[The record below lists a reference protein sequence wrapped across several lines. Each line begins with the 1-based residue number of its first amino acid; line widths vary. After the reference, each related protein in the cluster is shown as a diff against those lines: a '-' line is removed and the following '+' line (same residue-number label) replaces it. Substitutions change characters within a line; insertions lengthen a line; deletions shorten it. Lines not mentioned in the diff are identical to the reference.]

1 MAHMAHSGT
10 TLILIMAIA
19 VLAPL
24 LAYGV
29 SRWLPVPLVIFEILL
44 GILVGPDILGW
55 AHSDQ
60 VIDVLSE
67 LGLAMLIFLA
77 GYEIQFSQVKG
88 DTLKRSVWAWLAAL
102 VLGLGIGL
110 LLSGGGFDK
119 GVYIG
124 TALTSTALGTILPV
138 LRDAGDTQSRF
149 GSVMMAMGAVG
160 EFGPI
165 IAMALLLSG
174 RAPGRSA
181 ALLIAFAVLTA
192 AAVFWAMRPKPPWF
206 SRVIARTLHSSGQ
219 FAVRLVV
226 LMLVAF
232 LALAEVLGL
241 DVLLGAFAAG
251 LITRLVLHG
260 AAPESSEVVLSKVEA
275 MGFGFLVPLFFVV
288 TGIEFDLKAL
298 LEGGRVLLLLPV
310 FLLLFL
316 VVRGLPLWL
325 LAPGTSVGGTG
336 RRWCC
341 SVPRRCRWWWRSPP
355 SACRTASSGRG
366 RRRRWWGPEWS
377 PYWCFRCWGCGC
389 GRGPRRPGPWRA
401 APGRPVGRGCGSA
414 RRRRGEHRVQV
425 AQQDGLQLGDVRGA
439 FGALAGQDQFERGLD
454 DAEDHVGDVG
464 ELGGSGDPAA
474 AGVQARSTAST
485 RVSIPACS
493 SSCSWAMPGMPEPC
507 MSARKAGFSQLK
519 ATTGSRTASSSSGSG
534 RSRFSGRKA
543 WPCASWA
550 RWSSWPPS
558 STAMASLFGKNW

>member
-1 MAHMAHSGT
+1 MGNSGT

-44 GILVGPDILGW
+44 GVLVGPDVLGW

-60 VIDVLSE
+60 VVDVLSQ

-77 GYEIQFSQVKG
+77 GYEIQFDQVKG
-88 DTLKRSVWAWLAAL
+88 DTLKRSVWAWVAAL

-138 LRDAGDTQSRF
+138 LRDAGDIQSRF

-181 ALLIAFAVLTA
+181 ALLIAFALLTA

-260 AAPESSEVVLSKVEA
+260 AAPESSEIVLSKVEA

-298 LEGGRVLLLLPV
+298 LGGGRVLLLLPV

-325 LAPGTSVGGTG
+325 LAP
-336 RRWCC
+336 RDL
-341 SVPRRCRWWWRSPP
+341 
-355 SACRTASSGRG
+355 
-366 RRRRWWGPEWS
+366 
-377 PYWCFRCWGCGC
+377 
-389 GRGPRRPGPWRA
+389 
-401 APGRPVGRGCGSA
+401 A
-414 RRRRGEHRVQV
+414 RRDRSALVLFGSTALPLVV
-425 AQQDGLQLGDVRGA
+425 AITTLGVQDGKLGSGEAAALVGA
-439 FGALAGQDQFERGLD
+439 GMVSVLVFPLLGLGLRLRSGSPDAGSR
-454 DAEDHVGDVG
+454 A
-464 ELGGSGDPAA
+464 GGSV
-474 AGVQARSTAST
+474 AGVGSGV
-485 RVSIPACS
+485 RVS
-493 SSCSWAMPGMPEPC
+493 EEE
-507 MSARKAGFSQLK
+507 
-519 ATTGSRTASSSSGSG
+519 
-534 RSRFSGRKA
+534 A
-543 WPCASWA
+543 W
-550 RWSSWPPS
+550 
-558 STAMASLFGKNW
+558 